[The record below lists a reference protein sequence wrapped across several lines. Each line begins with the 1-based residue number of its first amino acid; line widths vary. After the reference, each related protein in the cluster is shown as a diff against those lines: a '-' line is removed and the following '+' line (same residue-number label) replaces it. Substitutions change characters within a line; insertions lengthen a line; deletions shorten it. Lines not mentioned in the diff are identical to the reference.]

1 MSGNPP
7 SPEPHQPSNIL
18 TDTQVKVQAVPQ
30 AQASGHAE
38 SRAPGS
44 AAARGGRLA
53 WLDALRGMAALWVV
67 YSHFGTRVLP
77 EVHRAVTS
85 VFDPGLYGVL
95 VFFMVSGYI
104 VPASLERKAS
114 VRSFWISRL
123 FRLFPL
129 FAFAAA
135 AALALHAVGWASLRG
150 TQNDATASVLA
161 HLFMLSDLMGGQ
173 NLIIV
178 IWTLSYEMVFYLLL
192 TALFTAGWH
201 QRSGRFAAFFAIGA
215 LLLGG
220 LLPFEWLSNGSLGL
234 THVAL
239 AGDILIM
246 GGLAV
251 AVSTRGQSRALGAWV
266 AAGSALV
273 LLALNERV
281 PAFEGLTIL
290 ALMFTGTLI
299 YRAEQG
305 QVSRRLAACV
315 TFGVFAAAMAA
326 AAWHDPSVVGRTNV
340 EQRQYVVTILLAG
353 VTFATGMAVRNRSMP
368 SILAWLGVVSYS
380 VYLLHPLVL
389 DLYDNIT
396 FTQSRHPA
404 GVQVAM
410 TAVFFAA
417 VLACAALSYYL
428 VEVPMQKAGR
438 RFAAWLDAR
447 LGPDRA
453 MKIAPSDRLETA
465 RGLPAPG

>member
-1 MSGNPP
+1 MSGIPP
-7 SPEPHQPSNIL
+7 SPESRQPSSSL
-18 TDTQVKVQAVPQ
+18 TNTQVEVQAVTEARGHPEPP
-30 AQASGHAE
+30 AAS
-38 SRAPGS
+38 SPPS
-44 AAARGGRLA
+44 RGGRLA

-114 VRSFWISRL
+114 VRNFWISRL

-129 FAFAAA
+129 FVFAAA

-150 TQNDATASVLA
+150 TQNDAAGSVLA
-161 HLFMLSDLMGGQ
+161 HLFMLSDLLGGQ

-201 QRSGRFAAFFAIGA
+201 QRSGRFAAIFAVGA

-239 AGDILIM
+239 AGDVLIM
-246 GGLAV
+246 GGLVVAV
-251 AVSTRGQSRALGAWV
+251 AARGQLRALGAWL

-273 LLALNERV
+273 LLALNERI

-315 TFGVFAAAMAA
+315 TFGVFAVAMAA

-340 EQRQYVVTILLAG
+340 EQRQFVVTILLAG

-368 SILAWLGVVSYS
+368 SILGWLGLVSYS

-396 FTQSRHPA
+396 FTQTRHPA

-417 VLACAALSYYL
+417 VLACAGLSYYF
-428 VEVPMQKAGR
+428 VEAPMQRAGR
-438 RFAAWLDAR
+438 RVAVWLDAR
-447 LGPDRA
+447 LGPDRPRA
-453 MKIAPSDRLETA
+453 VAPADRLETA